1 MAVPPGPLA
10 AAHVL
15 TAPGASSPDGAGL
28 ARCISMDFRESSLRT
43 LPCLVAGA
51 GPPLVV
57 LAGLTPEAG
66 VSAGWLRRMHESAM
80 RPWARDRKVFYVNRR
95 PGLPRGMT
103 MAALAAE
110 HAQALREAFDEP
122 VDLLGASTGGS
133 IAQQVAAEHPD
144 VVRRLALVSTGC
156 RLGRYAKLVQRQI
169 AARVRAGATRQA
181 AAVMAGAL
189 APPPLRLPAALMGW
203 SLSPRLFSESGL
215 QDMATTIEAE
225 DEFDLARLPTVRAPS
240 LLVAGGRDRFYE
252 QECFEETAGLIPGCV
267 LEVHPERG
275 HITVL
280 SDPRAVA
287 QIRGFLNHGNS

>member
-1 MAVPPGPLA
+1 
-10 AAHVL
+10 
-15 TAPGASSPDGAGL
+15 
-28 ARCISMDFRESSLRT
+28 MDVRESSLGA

-66 VSAGWLRRMHESAM
+66 VSAGSLRRVHVSAM
-80 RPWARDRKVFYVNRR
+80 RQWAREREVFYVNRR

-110 HAQALREAFDEP
+110 HAQALRHAFDGP

-133 IAQQVAAEHPD
+133 IAQQLGAEHHD
-144 VVRRLALVSTGC
+144 VVRRLVLVSTGC
-156 RLGRYAKLVQRQI
+156 RLGPYAKLIQRQI
-169 AARVRAGATRQA
+169 AARVRAGAIRQA
-181 AAVMAGAL
+181 VAVMAGAL
-189 APPPLRLPAALMGW
+189 APPVLRLPAASLGW
-203 SLSPRLFSESGL
+203 LLISRSFSESGL

-225 DEFDLARLPTVRAPS
+225 DEFDLARLPTVRAPT
-240 LLVAGGRDRFYE
+240 LLVGGGRDRFYDGELFE
-252 QECFEETAGLIPGCV
+252 QTARLIPGCV
-267 LEVHPERG
+267 LELHPERG

-287 QIRGFLNHGNS
+287 QIRAFLNQAKNWNATDPLPGRSAR